1 MKKLLT
7 ALMFM
12 SVAPA
17 VLAEDVTSTPDE
29 RIGLE
34 ITIYNGNLAQ
44 IWDSRWVDLASG
56 QNRLYLNEV
65 SPQIIAQTAKIE
77 AGDLRII
84 EMNFDYDLLTPAKL
98 LEKAVGS
105 TVRIYRPNPGEV
117 SDLVEE
123 AMVLS
128 ANNGV
133 VLQFADRIEILQADG
148 LPGRIV
154 FDGIPE
160 NLRARPTL
168 SSTYELASDYQGA
181 MDLTY
186 LTRGLGWSTDY
197 VATYDEDEG
206 TIDLIAWVTLAN
218 SSGVSFENASLK
230 LVAGSPGDAYPTQ
243 VNYPAPEYEQVVV
256 TGSRIR
262 TRLEQIAE
270 YHLYTIPFVVDILNN
285 QTKQVELFVAEDVTV
300 EKHYWATDS
309 YVPGEGRQNVSWGLS
324 FENDEESGLGFP
336 LPAGVFGVYQNDSEG
351 RGQFVGSS
359 EIAGTPVGQDVEIV
373 LGQSFDVTYLG
384 QVISSNEIGENLF
397 EIVAEVTFSN
407 ARNGLVTVDYSF
419 NPRYEWELLDSS
431 ISPTQVWINRMHF
444 EVEIPAKGETV
455 LSMTYRVQR

>member
-230 LVAGSPGDAYPTQ
+230 LVAGSPGDA
-243 VNYPAPEYEQVVV
+243 
-256 TGSRIR
+256 
-262 TRLEQIAE
+262 
-270 YHLYTIPFVVDILNN
+270 
-285 QTKQVELFVAEDVTV
+285 
-300 EKHYWATDS
+300 
-309 YVPGEGRQNVSWGLS
+309 
-324 FENDEESGLGFP
+324 
-336 LPAGVFGVYQNDSEG
+336 
-351 RGQFVGSS
+351 
-359 EIAGTPVGQDVEIV
+359 
-373 LGQSFDVTYLG
+373 
-384 QVISSNEIGENLF
+384 
-397 EIVAEVTFSN
+397 
-407 ARNGLVTVDYSF
+407 
-419 NPRYEWELLDSS
+419 
-431 ISPTQVWINRMHF
+431 
-444 EVEIPAKGETV
+444 
-455 LSMTYRVQR
+455 